1 MSLELKRNNFRE
13 KYMAIVPISIYGDKI
28 LRQKAQPVKEVTDDI
43 IRKIKNMFDTMRN
56 ANGIGLAA
64 NQVGYRESIF
74 VLDLDGAD
82 GYEKFKP
89 IVMINPKIL
98 LQSDEKS
105 FKEEGCLSLPNLH
118 ANVLRSDQ
126 IKIQFMDTDEKEV
139 EMEAD
144 AMLARVILHEYDHLI
159 GKMIPDRVAED
170 IKQKLSAELSNIMN
184 REVEIEYPIT
194 EG

>member
-1 MSLELKRNNFRE
+1 
-13 KYMAIVPISIYGDKI
+13 MAIIPISVYGDKI
-28 LRQKAQPVKEVTDDI
+28 LRQKAQPVKEVSDDI
-43 IRKIKNMFDTMRN
+43 IRKIKNMFDSMRN

-64 NQVGYRESIF
+64 NQVGYRESLF
-74 VLDLDGAD
+74 VLDLEGAD

-89 IVMINPKIL
+89 LVMINPKII

-118 ANVLRSDQ
+118 ANVLRSDI
-126 IKIQFMDTDEKEV
+126 IKVSYMDTDEKEV
-139 EMEAD
+139 EIEAD
-144 AMLARVILHEYDHLI
+144 ALLARVILHEYDHLI

-170 IKQKLSAELSNIMN
+170 VKIKLSAELSNIMN